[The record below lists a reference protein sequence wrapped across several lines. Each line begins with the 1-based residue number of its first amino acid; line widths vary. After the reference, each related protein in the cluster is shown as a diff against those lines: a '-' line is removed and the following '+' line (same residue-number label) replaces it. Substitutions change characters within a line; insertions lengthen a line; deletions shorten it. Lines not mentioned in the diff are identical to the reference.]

1 MNLISD
7 EEKKKILDEA
17 IPKMKEF
24 KRKSLEED
32 TEGAHCAADALLCET
47 LDKLGFKELT
57 KIFWEMERW
66 YA

>member
-1 MNLISD
+1 MITD
-7 EEKKKILDEA
+7 EEMKKILDET
-17 IPKMKEF
+17 IPRMKEL

-47 LDKLGFKELT
+47 LDKLGFEELT
-57 KIFWEMERW
+57 KIFWDMERW

>member
-1 MNLISD
+1 MITD
-7 EEKKKILDEA
+7 EEQKKILDEA
-17 IPKMKEF
+17 IPRMNALKKE
-24 KRKSLEED
+24 SLEED
-32 TEGAHCAADALLCET
+32 TEGAHVAADALLCET

>member
-1 MNLISD
+1 MITD
-7 EEKKKILDEA
+7 EEMKKILDEA
-17 IPKMKEF
+17 IPKMKEL

-47 LDKLGFKELT
+47 LDKLGFEELT
-57 KIFWEMERW
+57 NIFWETKRW

>member
-1 MNLISD
+1 MITD
-7 EEKKKILDEA
+7 EEIKKILDET
-17 IPKMKEF
+17 IPKMKEL

-57 KIFWEMERW
+57 NIFWETERW

>member
-1 MNLISD
+1 MITD
-7 EEKKKILDEA
+7 EEKKKILDDA

-32 TEGAHCAADALLCET
+32 VEGAHCAADALLCEI

>member
-1 MNLISD
+1 MITD

-32 TEGAHCAADALLCET
+32 AEGAHCAADALLCEI
-47 LDKLGFKELT
+47 LDKLGFKDLT

>member
-1 MNLISD
+1 MITD
-7 EEKKKILDEA
+7 EEKEKILDEA
-17 IPKMKEF
+17 ISRMKEL
-24 KRKSLEED
+24 KKKSLEED
-32 TEGAHCAADALLCET
+32 AEGSHAAADALLCEI

>member
-1 MNLISD
+1 MITD

-17 IPKMKEF
+17 IPKMKEL

-32 TEGAHCAADALLCET
+32 TEGAHCAADALLCEI
-47 LDKLGFKELT
+47 LDKLGFEELT
-57 KIFWEMERW
+57 KIFWNMERW

>member
-1 MNLISD
+1 MITD
-7 EEKKKILDEA
+7 EEKKQILDEV
-17 IPKMKEF
+17 IPRMKEL
-24 KRKSLEED
+24 KRKSFEED

-57 KIFWEMERW
+57 NIFWEMERW

>member
-1 MNLISD
+1 MITD
-7 EEKKKILDEA
+7 EEIKKILDEA
-17 IPKMKEF
+17 IPRMKEL

-32 TEGAHCAADALLCET
+32 AEGPHCTADALLCEI

>member
-1 MNLISD
+1 MITD

-17 IPKMKEF
+17 ILRMKEL
-24 KRKSLEED
+24 KKKSLEED
-32 TEGAHCAADALLCET
+32 AEGAHCAADILLCEI

>member
-1 MNLISD
+1 MITD
-7 EEKKKILDEA
+7 EEKKQILDDA
-17 IPKMKEF
+17 IPRMKEL

-32 TEGAHCAADALLCET
+32 TEGAHVAADILLCEV

>member
-1 MNLISD
+1 MTD
-7 EEKKKILDEA
+7 EEKKKILEEA
-17 IPKMKEF
+17 LHRMKEL

-32 TEGAHCAADALLCET
+32 AEGAHCAADVLLCEI
-47 LDKLGFKELT
+47 LDKLGFSELT

>member
-1 MNLISD
+1 MTD

-17 IPKMKEF
+17 LPRMKEL

-32 TEGAHCAADALLCET
+32 AEGAHCAADVLLCEI
-47 LDKLGFKELT
+47 LDKLGFKDLT
-57 KIFWEMERW
+57 KLFWEMERW

>member
-1 MNLISD
+1 MITD
-7 EEKKKILDEA
+7 EEMKKILDEA
-17 IPKMKEF
+17 IPKMKEL

-47 LDKLGFKELT
+47 LDKLGFEELT
-57 KIFWEMERW
+57 NIFWETERW

>member
-1 MNLISD
+1 MITD

-32 TEGAHCAADALLCET
+32 AEGPHAAADVLLCEI

>member
-1 MNLISD
+1 MITD
-7 EEKKKILDEA
+7 EEKEKILAEA
-17 IPKMKEF
+17 ISRMKEL
-24 KRKSLEED
+24 KKKSLEED

>member
-1 MNLISD
+1 MITD

-17 IPKMKEF
+17 IPKMKEL

-32 TEGAHCAADALLCET
+32 IEGAHCAADALLCET
-47 LDKLGFKELT
+47 LDKLGFEEMT

>member
-1 MNLISD
+1 MITD

-17 IPKMKEF
+17 IPRMK
-24 KRKSLEED
+24 KLKKKSLEED
-32 TEGAHCAADALLCET
+32 AEGPHCAADALLCEI
-47 LDKLGFKELT
+47 LDKLGFEEVT

>member
-1 MNLISD
+1 MITD

-17 IPKMKEF
+17 IPRMKEL
-24 KRKSLEED
+24 KRQSFEED
-32 TEGAHCAADALLCET
+32 TEGSHCAADALLCET

-66 YA
+66 YM

>member
-1 MNLISD
+1 MITD
-7 EEKKKILDEA
+7 EEKKKILDDA
-17 IPKMKEF
+17 IPKMNELK
-24 KRKSLEED
+24 KKSLEED
-32 TEGAHCAADALLCET
+32 TEGAHCAADALLCGI

>member
-1 MNLISD
+1 MPD

-17 IPKMKEF
+17 IPRMKDL
-24 KRKSLEED
+24 KWKSIEED
-32 TEGAHCAADALLCET
+32 AEGAHCAADALLCEI

>member
-1 MNLISD
+1 MITD
-7 EEKKKILDEA
+7 EEIKKILDEA
-17 IPKMKEF
+17 IPRMKEL

-32 TEGAHCAADALLCET
+32 AEGPHCAADALLCEI

-57 KIFWEMERW
+57 KIFWEMECW

>member
-1 MNLISD
+1 MITD
-7 EEKKKILDEA
+7 EEKKKILDDA
-17 IPKMKEF
+17 IPRMQEL

-32 TEGAHCAADALLCET
+32 AEGPHCAADALLCET